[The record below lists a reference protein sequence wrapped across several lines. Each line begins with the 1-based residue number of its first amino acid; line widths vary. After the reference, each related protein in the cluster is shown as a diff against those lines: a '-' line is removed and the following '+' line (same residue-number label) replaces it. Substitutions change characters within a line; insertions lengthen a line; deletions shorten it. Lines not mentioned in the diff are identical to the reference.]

1 MHNGKKF
8 LRTVGDAEL
17 PENRLMRYIT
27 KPQFCD
33 VRERAQN
40 CGFSG
45 IFRMIRV
52 VIKQKVRYNK
62 QVVFFSKNG
71 SHNRADKSYLS
82 NRKEIPMQIMLK
94 QGRARRGQFATPHGT
109 IQTPAFMNVATCAA
123 IKGAVSAYDLKE
135 LKCQGAA
142 VQYLSSARSS
152 GR

>member
-1 MHNGKKF
+1 MLSFRK
-8 LRTVGDAEL
+8 
-17 PENRLMRYIT
+17 NRLMRYIT

-123 IKGAVSAYDLKE
+123 IKG
-135 LKCQGAA
+135 
-142 VQYLSSARSS
+142 
-152 GR
+152 GRIGL